1 MIVESL
7 QSAKY
12 EFSDLEDMY
21 LGIVKHGQ
29 DTAMMVSELGD
40 TIGMHKWVAVTT
52 WTLDTI
58 HVCVS
63 SKCSVLFIVNPVY
76 DILIYL

>member
-7 QSAKY
+7 KSAKY

-29 DTAMMVSELGD
+29 DTAMMVTELGD
-40 TIGMHKWVAVTT
+40 TIGMHK
-52 WTLDTI
+52 
-58 HVCVS
+58 
-63 SKCSVLFIVNPVY
+63 
-76 DILIYL
+76 